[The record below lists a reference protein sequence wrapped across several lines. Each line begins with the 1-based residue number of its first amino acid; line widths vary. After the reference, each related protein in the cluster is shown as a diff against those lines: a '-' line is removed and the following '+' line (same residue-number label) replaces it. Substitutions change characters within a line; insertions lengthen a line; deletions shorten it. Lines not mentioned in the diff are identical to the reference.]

1 MKIPIRWQLV
11 LLIGLFIFGTLF
23 SSIIT
28 IQHFISVDY
37 KEKLQNNNAIMS
49 ESIARNISQ
58 YIYSA
63 VIIND
68 MTADKYS
75 QIKDY
80 PYAQKK
86 QELININQQYP
97 WLENVA
103 FIDLHGVQII
113 RTNGIEGDRSYQDWF
128 KEISSTPVPY

>member
-80 PYAQKK
+80 PYAQKNK
-86 QELININQQYP
+86 N
-97 WLENVA
+97 
-103 FIDLHGVQII
+103 
-113 RTNGIEGDRSYQDWF
+113 S
-128 KEISSTPVPY
+128 